1 MLILVSKCS
10 VSKCLF
16 LVSKPFL
23 LILSPSFAQIRVVNA
38 FRSGLETGSLI
49 HLSQLPQFPS
59 TPNLRA
65 ARYNPTTVM
74 GKETEV

>member
-1 MLILVSKCS
+1 MTFFGQYPTLHPPPPPPSSTLHP
-10 VSKCLF
+10 L
-16 LVSKPFL
+16 P
-23 LILSPSFAQIRVVNA
+23 LSPQIRVVNA

-65 ARYNPTTVM
+65 ARYNPTTVI

>member
-1 MLILVSKCS
+1 MFSFKMAFS
-10 VSKCLF
+10 
-16 LVSKPFL
+16 
-23 LILSPSFAQIRVVNA
+23 LSLSFSFSPPLSAQIRVVNA